1 MRYILE
7 LVPSGGKLSNKRI
20 CNNNNYSN
28 TNYDNND

>member
-1 MRYILE
+1 MRYILGVAT
-7 LVPSGGKLSNKRI
+7 LGGKLSNKRI

>member
-7 LVPSGGKLSNKRI
+7 LETLGGKLSNKRI
-20 CNNNNYSN
+20 CNNNNYNN